1 MGISW
6 RKAFFKISKFQKF
19 LFNENFQKKFEVVR
33 KKFFWTGNKM
43 MGQDKSGKFSF
54 NTCFCPTGREMTF
67 ENFFKSTF
75 LKQPRVCQKQKKIRL
90 DKYFGILSWKG
101 APVGK
106 IKSFMVTSGL
116 RFSKFRNFYLIQI
129 PECVNVCRHCTKI
142 FFPLLSKIRLYQ
154 AKFYF
159 GYLEKSDFW

>member
-1 MGISW
+1 
-6 RKAFFKISKFQKF
+6 
-19 LFNENFQKKFEVVR
+19 
-33 KKFFWTGNKM
+33 M

-90 DKYFGILSWKG
+90 NKYFGILSWKG

-116 RFSKFRNFYLIQI
+116 RFSKFQNFYFIS
-129 PECVNVCRHCTKI
+129 EKKCVTFLSHCKCCSMDIKT
-142 FFPLLSKIRLYQ
+142 FF
-154 AKFYF
+154 FF
-159 GYLEKSDFW
+159 GAAIHATQLHRCCSLALKTFFFFFGGATRATQY